1 VRRKTLLIVWRK
13 GMPNPMSGDDKN
25 RSTNAASQVNDLL
38 ARVLETSSAYPA
50 RLALVYEDRETSY
63 GALQVN
69 SARVANGFYSAG
81 LAQGDRVVILA
92 KNSDHYVELMLGA
105 LRAGI
110 IAVPVNW
117 RLAGPELRLVLEDA
131 DPMMIFH
138 DTEFA
143 AVLGRG
149 VGGSSRTQCV
159 SMSEQEGYVQWR
171 DEQSDEVCGPEI
183 DAEDCMLIHYTS
195 GTTGLPKGVMIS
207 KRSLAQHRAMED
219 ELGDW
224 YQWTNDESFLLA
236 APLFHVAG
244 SALLQGTLYRGATC
258 VIQASFDVGEILSI
272 LVERRIT
279 RLFAPPVVIN
289 WLIRE
294 IKVQGVVLSHL
305 RLLVYG
311 ASPISPVVLREAMK
325 ILPNVGFMHNYGM
338 TETGGTQ
345 VCMSPAEHDPLKTQQ
360 LESCGRACPG
370 VELRIVDPESGV
382 AVAIGAVGEVEIK
395 SAMMMSGY
403 WRKPQATSEVLCD
416 GWYRTGDGGR
426 LDTEG
431 FLYIVDRIKDMIVT
445 GGENVYPVEVE
456 NALYQHEAV
465 SVAAVFA
472 VHDPDFGE
480 AVTAAVQLKESFTA
494 TGDELRLFLRNK
506 VAGYKIP
513 RAIYI
518 VDELPLTPSG
528 KVKKHEL
535 RSLYN

>member
-1 VRRKTLLIVWRK
+1 MST
-13 GMPNPMSGDDKN
+13 PMSGN
-25 RSTNAASQVNDLL
+25 GERRSKSAFSQANDLL
-38 ARVLETSSAYPA
+38 DRISETSGAYPA
-50 RLALVYEDRETSY
+50 RLALVYESRETSY
-63 GALQVN
+63 GTLQVN
-69 SARVANGFYSAG
+69 TARVANGFYAAG
-81 LAQGDRVVILA
+81 LVQGDRVAILA

-105 LRAGI
+105 LRSGI
-110 IAVPVNW
+110 IAVPVNC

-138 DTEFA
+138 DPEFS
-143 AVLGRG
+143 VILGGG
-149 VGGSSRTQCV
+149 VAGIKAQCIPL
-159 SMSEQEGYVQWR
+159 SEQEGYTKWR
-171 DEQSDEVCGPEI
+171 DEQSDEFCGPEI
-183 DAEDCMLIHYTS
+183 GPESCSLIHYTS

-207 KRSLAQHRAMED
+207 KSSLAQHRAMED

-224 YQWTNDESFLLA
+224 YQWQEDELFLLA

-244 SALLQGTLYRGATC
+244 SALLYGTLYRGATC
-258 VIQASFDVGEILSI
+258 VIKDSFDVGEILTTLI
-272 LVERRIT
+272 ERRIT

-294 IKVQGVVLSHL
+294 VKDQGVVLLHL

-311 ASPISPVVLREAMK
+311 ASPISPAVLREALK

-338 TETGGTQ
+338 TEAGGTQ
-345 VCMSPAEHDPLKTQQ
+345 VCMSPAEHDPTKTQQ

-370 VELRIVDPESGV
+370 VELRIVDPESGD
-382 AVAIGAVGEVEIK
+382 AVAIGTVGEVEIK

-403 WRKPQATSEVLCD
+403 WRKPQATSEVLHD

-426 LDTEG
+426 LDAEG

-445 GGENVYPVEVE
+445 GGENVYPIEVE
-456 NALYQHEAV
+456 NVLYQHEAI
-465 SVAAVFA
+465 SVAAVFGI
-472 VHDPDFGE
+472 HEPEFGE
-480 AVTAAVQLKESFTA
+480 AVTAVVQLKESFTT

-506 VAGYKIP
+506 IAGYKIP
-513 RAIYI
+513 KAIYI

-535 RSLYN
+535 RALYS